1 MLKKCMGD
9 PSLIIQPK
17 NYGNKDRL
25 SYKEIQV
32 HILDDQV
39 CKMRTKEVASNKV
52 LLRTKVAYLGFIQT
66 LFDGKYYYLYMIKLF
81 FK

>member
-1 MLKKCMGD
+1 MELPQDLATVHPVFHVSMLKKCMGD

-52 LLRTKVAYLGFIQT
+52 LLRTEVAYLGFI
-66 LFDGKYYYLYMIKLF
+66 
-81 FK
+81 